1 MLLDA
6 SDVGARGRDVE
17 KVQSQERGL
26 LVCDRLLADARAA
39 AAVRHHHGGGLR
51 LIRALL
57 LALLLLVGGSH
68 SFPSFPSKGTAA
80 ACTDLEQQCAAWAA
94 SGECER
100 NLGYMKLHACRAS
113 CKSCNMDTADLSPV
127 AVRASPIEELE
138 LTQKRE
144 HGWCRQI
151 PTALRWSVDEALAS
165 KIACF
170 NRKGAEPSGSFV
182 GSGLLEAAAASSGPI
197 TFYDSATRRPLF
209 VAPRNRTMQ
218 AFLDESRRHG
228 WPMRSRAGHKQVAG

>member
-1 MLLDA
+1 MPT
-6 SDVGARGRDVE
+6 V
-17 KVQSQERGL
+17 
-26 LVCDRLLADARAA
+26 
-39 AAVRHHHGGGLR
+39 
-51 LIRALL
+51 

-68 SFPSFPSKGTAA
+68 AFPSFPSKGTAA

-228 WPMRSRAGHKQVAG
+228 WPSFRDDELVAENVRVLRGHGGEVVSVDGTHLGHNLPDALNRYCINLCSVAGMPL